1 MVVTY
6 KYWHEMLSFA
16 LYAYHTIVRMSTR
29 ATPYSL
35 VYGMEA
41 VTPLEMEISLLRVL
55 IDFELED
62 DE

>member
-1 MVVTY
+1 MHIT
-6 KYWHEMLSFA
+6 LRSGCQ
-16 LYAYHTIVRMSTR
+16 R

-41 VTPLEMEISLLRVL
+41 VTPLEMEIPLLRVL